1 MLLPCSSVVVLI
13 VSEVDA
19 LVAGCAYKQ
28 TQESNRI
35 ENNGLLVIVVK
46 ENIDDIIK
54 QCISTT
60 LKASE
65 IQFQC
70 R

>member
-1 MLLPCSSVVVLI
+1 MLLPCSSVVVFI

-28 TQESNRI
+28 TQEINRI
-35 ENNGLLVIVVK
+35 EKNGLLVIVVK
-46 ENIDDIIK
+46 ENINDIIK
-54 QCISTT
+54 QCISNT

>member
-19 LVAGCAYKQ
+19 LVVGCAYKQ

-35 ENNGLLVIVVK
+35 EKNGLLVIVVK

-54 QCISTT
+54 
-60 LKASE
+60 
-65 IQFQC
+65 
-70 R
+70 

>member
-1 MLLPCSSVVVLI
+1 MVLI
-13 VSEVDA
+13 VYEVYA

-28 TQESNRI
+28 KQESNRI
-35 ENNGLLVIVVK
+35 EKNGLLVIVVK

-54 QCISTT
+54 QSISNT

>member
-1 MLLPCSSVVVLI
+1 MLLPCSSVVALI

-35 ENNGLLVIVVK
+35 EKNGLLVIVVK

-54 QCISTT
+54 QCISNT

>member
-1 MLLPCSSVVVLI
+1 MLLPCSSLVVLI

-28 TQESNRI
+28 PQESNRI

-54 QCISTT
+54 QCISNT

-65 IQFQC
+65 IQFQ
-70 R
+70 

>member
-46 ENIDDIIK
+46 GNIDDIIK
-54 QCISTT
+54 QCISNT

>member
-13 VSEVDA
+13 VSEADA

-54 QCISTT
+54 QCISNT

-65 IQFQC
+65 IQFQY